1 VLLWMAF
8 RDANEDFFMAT
19 DTGALSCRPSMT
31 AGVSAVEAG
40 AAEVSRGIVSTLTL
54 YGLFVSVVGARYARG
69 CSDMSADRTRS
80 H

>member
-1 VLLWMAF
+1 
-8 RDANEDFFMAT
+8 
-19 DTGALSCRPSMT
+19 MT

-40 AAEVSRGIVSTLTL
+40 AAEVSRGTVSTLTL